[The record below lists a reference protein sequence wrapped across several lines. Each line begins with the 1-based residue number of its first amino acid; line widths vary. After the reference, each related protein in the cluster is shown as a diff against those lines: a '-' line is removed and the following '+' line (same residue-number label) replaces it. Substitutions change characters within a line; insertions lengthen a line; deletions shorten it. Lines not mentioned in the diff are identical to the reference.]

1 MRSPLASLTRKY
13 GAEYSTFSGWEMPAH
28 YNLPGTEYQAA
39 HSRAVLRDASHWGRF
54 LIGGKDHLEFLHRM
68 STNDF
73 VNMESG
79 EGIEAVFPDNRGR
92 ILEVGTFYRSTEHT
106 LAILS
111 PPGRK
116 RLPAWLDR
124 YIFSEEITLE
134 DVTTKI
140 GMLELSGPYATNFA
154 LEATGVDLNEIR
166 DHHLVKQPEE
176 DGLWLARLDRFGHPG
191 LRVIGPA
198 EIIAGLADEIF
209 KRGASPLGE
218 EAFETLRIEAG
229 LPLYERELTEGY
241 NPWEAGLDRAIH
253 LDKGCYIGQ
262 EVIARLDTYAKVKQH
277 LMGLVL
283 SGDSLPAPDTPLMV
297 EGREVG
303 KITSATHSPL
313 QGKNIA
319 LAYVRN
325 LHCAPGTQAKFTL
338 NGEEQKTEIVTL
350 PFAF

>member
-1 MRSPLASLTRKY
+1 MHSPLASLTRDY
-13 GAEYSTFSGWEMPAH
+13 GAKYSTYSGWEMPAH
-28 YNLPGTEYQAA
+28 YRLPGTEYQAA
-39 HSRAVLRDASHWGRF
+39 HSGAVLRDASHWGRF

-73 VNMESG
+73 VNMKPG

-92 ILEVGTFYRSTEHT
+92 ILEMGDFYRGTGQT

-124 YIFSEEITLE
+124 YIFGEDFTLE
-134 DVTTKI
+134 DVTEKL
-140 GMLELSGPYATNFA
+140 GMLELSGPQATSFV
-154 LEATGVDLNEIR
+154 LATLGLDLNETC
-166 DHHLVKQPEE
+166 DHQLVKQPKE
-176 DGLWLARLDRFGHPG
+176 DELWLARVDRFGHPG

-198 EIIAGLADEIF
+198 EIIVSVAENFL
-209 KRGASPLGE
+209 KRGACPLGE

-229 LPLYERELTEGY
+229 LPLYERELTEAY

-253 LDKGCYIGQ
+253 LNKGCYVGQ

-277 LMGLVL
+277 LMGLIL
-283 SGDSLPAPDTPLMV
+283 SGDALPAPDTPLLV

-313 QGKNIA
+313 QGQNIA
-319 LAYVRN
+319 LAYIRN
-325 LHCAPGTQAKFTL
+325 LHCTPGTRAKFLL
-338 NGEEQKTEIVTL
+338 NGEEHKTEIVTL